1 MKRKLNRRFFLV
13 IVLAVCMTLALT
25 AGICYEMFRT
35 QVMEDLAACAHL
47 LASEGTVL
55 PREEDVLGQD
65 GLRVTLIGPDGSV
78 LYDTDAEAA
87 QMESHLRRPEVQQ
100 AMQEGE
106 GSAVRRSSTLGQN
119 TFYYAVRTEDGNVLR
134 AAKDA
139 HGILLVFAK
148 ALPAALLASAVLI
161 ALGMVL
167 SSRLSRSF
175 VAPIER
181 LAHDMD
187 GAGGQQTAA
196 SYPEL
201 VPLMDTIRSQHEAI
215 VKNADM
221 RQEFTANVS
230 HELKTP
236 LAAISGYSE
245 LISSGMAKGED
256 AKRFSEEIHKS
267 ADRLLTLI
275 NDVIRLSELDAQG
288 VGRAGET
295 VELLAAAKECA
306 DLLDFS
312 AAKRGVTVT
321 VEGSPACVRAARRDV
336 EELIYNLCDN
346 AIRYNKENGSVT
358 VTVQGTPAGARLC
371 VRDTGIGIAEQHR
384 ERVFERFY
392 RVDKSRSK
400 ETGGTGL
407 GLAIVKH
414 IAAGIGAQLSL
425 ESQVGVGTA
434 ITVQFPPLE
443 NAAQ

>member
-87 QMESHLRRPEVQQ
+87 QMESHLHRPEVQQ

-230 HELKTP
+230 
-236 LAAISGYSE
+236 
-245 LISSGMAKGED
+245 
-256 AKRFSEEIHKS
+256 
-267 ADRLLTLI
+267 
-275 NDVIRLSELDAQG
+275 N
-288 VGRAGET
+288 
-295 VELLAAAKECA
+295 
-306 DLLDFS
+306 
-312 AAKRGVTVT
+312 
-321 VEGSPACVRAARRDV
+321 
-336 EELIYNLCDN
+336 
-346 AIRYNKENGSVT
+346 
-358 VTVQGTPAGARLC
+358 
-371 VRDTGIGIAEQHR
+371 
-384 ERVFERFY
+384 
-392 RVDKSRSK
+392 
-400 ETGGTGL
+400 
-407 GLAIVKH
+407 
-414 IAAGIGAQLSL
+414 
-425 ESQVGVGTA
+425 
-434 ITVQFPPLE
+434 
-443 NAAQ
+443 

>member
-1 MKRKLNRRFFLV
+1 M
-13 IVLAVCMTLALT
+13 
-25 AGICYEMFRT
+25 
-35 QVMEDLAACAHL
+35 
-47 LASEGTVL
+47 
-55 PREEDVLGQD
+55 
-65 GLRVTLIGPDGSV
+65 
-78 LYDTDAEAA
+78 
-87 QMESHLRRPEVQQ
+87 
-100 AMQEGE
+100 
-106 GSAVRRSSTLGQN
+106 
-119 TFYYAVRTEDGNVLR
+119 RTENGSVLR

-148 ALPAALLASAVLI
+148 ALPAALVTGAVLI

-167 SSRLSRSF
+167 SRRLSRSF

-187 GAGGQQTAA
+187 SAGEQQTAV

-245 LISSGMAKGED
+245 LIASGMAKGED

-288 VGRAGET
+288 VSRTEET
-295 VELLAAAKECA
+295 VELLAVAQECA
-306 DLLDFS
+306 DLLDYS
-312 AAKRGVTVT
+312 AARRGVAIAVQG
-321 VEGSPACVRAARRDV
+321 EAAFVRAARRDA

-346 AIRYNKENGSVT
+346 AVRYNKEHGSVT
-358 VTVQGTPAGARLC
+358 VTVENTPGGARLC
-371 VRDTGIGIAEQHR
+371 VRDTGIGIADQHR

-434 ITVQFPPLE
+434 ITVQFPPLQSQ
-443 NAAQ
+443 AQ

>member
-1 MKRKLNRRFFLV
+1 M
-13 IVLAVCMTLALT
+13 
-25 AGICYEMFRT
+25 
-35 QVMEDLAACAHL
+35 
-47 LASEGTVL
+47 
-55 PREEDVLGQD
+55 
-65 GLRVTLIGPDGSV
+65 
-78 LYDTDAEAA
+78 
-87 QMESHLRRPEVQQ
+87 
-100 AMQEGE
+100 
-106 GSAVRRSSTLGQN
+106 
-119 TFYYAVRTEDGNVLR
+119 
-134 AAKDA
+134 
-139 HGILLVFAK
+139 
-148 ALPAALLASAVLI
+148 
-161 ALGMVL
+161 
-167 SSRLSRSF
+167 
-175 VAPIER
+175 
-181 LAHDMD
+181 
-187 GAGGQQTAA
+187 
-196 SYPEL
+196 
-201 VPLMDTIRSQHEAI
+201 
-215 VKNADM
+215 
-221 RQEFTANVS
+221 
-230 HELKTP
+230 
-236 LAAISGYSE
+236 
-245 LISSGMAKGED
+245 
-256 AKRFSEEIHKS
+256 
-267 ADRLLTLI
+267 
-275 NDVIRLSELDAQG
+275 
-288 VGRAGET
+288 GRAGET